1 MLRLPLGTILT
12 LLPFVLAAPHTVSYE
27 KRHSDCFGYNE
38 QGCAY
43 PVEGKQGAVATV
55 CSYPVHPGCL

>member
-1 MLRLPLGTILT
+1 MLRLPLTALLAIL
-12 LLPFVLAAPHTVSYE
+12 PAVLAAPHAVSYE

-38 QGCAY
+38 QGCSY

-55 CSYPVHPGCL
+55 SDLSAS